1 MLQLAHSPHATDD
14 MTAVMTFDGGGG
26 RESTEWSGVCL
37 STNRLKSKVVLSA
50 SLKVGCEGET
60 TCTWTEKNKKQK
72 KLTIQ
77 QEITQR

>member
-1 MLQLAHSPHATDD
+1 MLQLAHSPRATDD
-14 MTAVMTFDGGGG
+14 MTAAMTFDGEGG
-26 RESTEWSGVCL
+26 ESTGWSGVCL

-72 KLTIQ
+72 
-77 QEITQR
+77 